1 MKKTP
6 VTVISLGG
14 TISCTP
20 ASDGTGVIPT
30 LDATA
35 LVSSLGE
42 GSSQYTVNALTWSTR
57 DSSEI
62 TFDELAGLAEEV
74 RRQYAQ
80 GAQGVVITQ
89 GTDTIDETAF
99 ALDLLLGLEFPVVV
113 TGAMR
118 DSGRPGSDGAAN
130 LQASLLVAT
139 RWELREIGTVVV
151 LNDEIHTAR
160 WVRKTNTSSPAA
172 FQSPGVG
179 AIGWI
184 TENQPVLAFKP
195 FRPAAEPIDVQPRK
209 CQVAL
214 ITSTMDDDP
223 AIVDFIISKGFHGL
237 VVAGMGG
244 GHVNGALAAVLG
256 SAAKKI
262 PVIYTSRTGS
272 GSVLLKTYDSP
283 GAEIDLIH
291 RGLIPAGSLDG
302 LKARILLTLLLK
314 NGADKAEIAA
324 AFAAHGGYSQHNPI
338 STETNSINA

>member
-1 MKKTP
+1 MKKAL

-20 ASDGTGVIPT
+20 VADGNGVIPT
-30 LDATA
+30 LDAAA
-35 LVSSLGE
+35 LVGSLGE
-42 GSSQYTVNALTWSTR
+42 EASRHTVTARTWSTR

-62 TFDELAGLAEEV
+62 TFDELTELADEI
-74 RRQYAQ
+74 RRQYDL

-99 ALDLLLGLEFPVVV
+99 ALDVLLGPEFPVVV

-118 DSGRPGSDGAAN
+118 DSSRPGSDGAAN

-139 RWELREIGTVVV
+139 CRELREIGTVVV

-160 WVRKTNTSSPAA
+160 WVRKINTSSPAA

-179 AIGWI
+179 AVGWI
-184 TENQPVLAFKP
+184 TENHPVFIFKP
-195 FRPAAEPIDVQPRK
+195 FQVAAAPIDAQTGK
-209 CQVAL
+209 CRVAL
-214 ITSTMDDDP
+214 ITATMDDDP
-223 AIVDFIISKGFHGL
+223 AIIDFIVSQGFHGL

-244 GHVNGALAAVLG
+244 GHVNGALARALG
-256 SAAKKI
+256 SAAQKI
-262 PVIYTSRTGS
+262 PVVYTSRTGS
-272 GSVLLKTYDSP
+272 GNVLLNTYDSP

-302 LKARILLTLLLK
+302 LKSRILLTLLLK
-314 NGADKAEIAA
+314 SGAEKADISA
-324 AFAAHGGYSQHNPI
+324 AFAAHGGYSQHHPL
-338 STETNSINA
+338 STESMPLNA